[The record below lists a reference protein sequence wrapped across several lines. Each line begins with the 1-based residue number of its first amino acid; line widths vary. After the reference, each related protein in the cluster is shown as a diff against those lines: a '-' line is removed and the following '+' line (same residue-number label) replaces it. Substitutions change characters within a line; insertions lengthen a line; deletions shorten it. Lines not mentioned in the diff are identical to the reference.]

1 MDVFPFPRSIYM
13 PKTVFKIGLYTNSE
27 KDFTIFSSL
36 CNSTSDLDI
45 SLRVLAP
52 GKLITIDKKFFE
64 TPVYIIHFSFFE
76 DPDFKETL
84 EAIVDSHAPIL
95 CLLDNSNIAQ
105 TKAALKYAGDFWLF
119 SDILNSPILQSTL
132 IRAEQIYRLKVE
144 SQYLKQKFH
153 ESEKRFLSVIRS
165 KKEAVIVIDQ
175 NNLIR
180 FINPV
185 CEQNFGV
192 SRTFIGQSF
201 PYILK
206 SGQIREIDLKPF
218 TGATNIVEAIVN
230 ELFWENELCLTI
242 SLNDTTELRRVEN
255 DMITF
260 RHVIHLSPMPIMITD
275 SKGII
280 LYVNESFSKCTEYSS
295 QEAIGKTPTIL
306 KSGRHD
312 DSFYKNMWE
321 TISSGETWRGQLCN
335 KTKSGKTYWEKQLIS
350 PVKNNKNEIMFF
362 VSIRIDDL
370 EQKKADK
377 AKQKAD
383 TLKSVQELAGGIAHE
398 FSQPLQVLSISMALM
413 EKEIG
418 KSEYF
423 QKADKMI
430 KRIIKL
436 VDNLKSI
443 TALRQ
448 QEYLSTKILDIKASS
463 DKTILQIKTNRILVI
478 DDEREVLDSLLEI
491 LTLTGYECEGASNGL
506 DALQAIE
513 ERHFKLIVCD
523 IDMPGIPGTEL
534 FKKIKETGYHG
545 YFVFM
550 TGYEVDEELDEVVKQ
565 ADGFLTKPFQLNEL
579 KKFVNKI
586 FEGDNEVA

>member
-1 MDVFPFPRSIYM
+1 MS
-13 PKTVFKIGLYTNSE
+13 KTIFKIGLYTNSE
-27 KDFTIFSSL
+27 QDFTIFSSL
-36 CNSTSDLDI
+36 CNSISDLDI
-45 SLRVLAP
+45 TFRVLAP

-64 TPVYIIHFSFFE
+64 TPVYIIHFNFFE
-76 DPDFKETL
+76 DPYFKETL
-84 EAIVDSHAPIL
+84 EKIKESNAPVI
-95 CLLDNSNIAQ
+95 CLLDNSNITN
-105 TKAALKYAGDFWLF
+105 TKTALKYAGDFWLF
-119 SDILNSPILQSTL
+119 ADILNSPILQSTL

-144 SQYLKQKFH
+144 SQYLKKKFH

-165 KKEAVIVIDQ
+165 KQEAVIVVDQ

-185 CEQNFGV
+185 CESAFGV
-192 SRTFIGQSF
+192 PRTFIGQPF
-201 PYILK
+201 PFILK
-206 SGQIREIDLKPF
+206 AGQIREVDLKPF
-218 TGATNIVEAIVN
+218 TGSSKTVEAIVS
-230 ELFWENELCLTI
+230 ELFWENELCITVALH
-242 SLNDTTELRRVEN
+242 DTTEIRRVEN

-275 SKGII
+275 DKGVI
-280 LYVNESFSKCTEYSS
+280 LYVNEMFTKCSGYSS
-295 QEAIGKTPTIL
+295 EEAIGKTPRLL
-306 KSGRHD
+306 KSGKHEAD
-312 DSFYKNMWE
+312 FYKNMWE
-321 TISSGETWRGQLCN
+321 TINSGETWRGQLCN
-335 KTKSGKTYWEKQLIS
+335 KAKDGKLYWEKKLIS

-370 EQKKADK
+370 EQKKAEK

-463 DKTILQIKTNRILVI
+463 DKALLEIKTNRILII
-478 DDEREVLDSLLEI
+478 DDEKEVLDSLLEI
-491 LTLTGYECEGASNGL
+491 LTLTGYQCEGATNGL
-506 DALQAIE
+506 DALHAIE
-513 ERHFKLIVCD
+513 EKHFKLIVCD

-534 FKKIKETGYHG
+534 FKKIKETGFSG

-586 FEGDNEVA
+586 FEGDSEIA